1 VPDAV
6 SSLRPSPALL
16 GALAAAVVALW
27 LGWAVAAG
35 VTQSDP
41 LRATG
46 EAPGTDAAPIGL
58 ELTPAPALRV
68 RPLLLKHA
76 ADAIAP
82 APSAPTP
89 ARSDPTPSAP
99 PPAASAPATPPATP
113 EPVAPVTPSPAAP
126 VQQAPAPVQQAPA
139 PAPQPA
145 PKTRRA
151 PKPQPTLIAQP
162 KRSSSPDFD
171 ESAPSGFDTAG

>member
-1 VPDAV
+1 V

-16 GALAAAVVALW
+16 GALAAAVVGLW

-46 EAPGTDAAPIGL
+46 AAAGTDAAPVGL

-76 ADAIAP
+76 ADAIAQPP
-82 APSAPTP
+82 APTPSAPMP
-89 ARSDPTPSAP
+89 ARSAPTRSAP
-99 PPAASAPATPPATP
+99 PPAASAPATPQATP
-113 EPVAPVTPSPAAP
+113 EPAAPVPPSPAAP
-126 VQQAPAPVQQAPA
+126 VEQAPA
-139 PAPQPA
+139 PAPQPT
-145 PKTRRA
+145 PKPRRA
-151 PKPQPTLIAQP
+151 PKPQPTLTAQP